1 MNAPDILIIGAGP
14 GGYVAA
20 IRAAQLGKKILLVD
34 KDLLGGVCLN
44 RGCIPTKTWLHYT
57 KILFKAKKINKV
69 GIKFNEPE
77 INLDLFNDYV
87 ENVVNRL
94 RKGIEYLL
102 KTNGVEYL
110 KAKAN
115 FVDRSSVAIATNNGQ
130 QIVKPRFIIIA
141 TGSKP
146 LFIPDVNI
154 DNINVFHAEQAF
166 IIKEIPKS
174 IIIIG
179 AGAIGVEFATI
190 YHRLGSDVKVIEI
203 TDQILPNTD
212 KEIAQHL
219 MKILQKQGINFYLNS
234 KVNKII
240 KKEQLEVH
248 LQSVIDNPH
257 NQEKI
262 LLADKVLIAIGRSPN
277 IDGLNLENTEIEL
290 NEKQIIKVNLNCQT
304 TQKNIYAIGDVI
316 GPPLLAHKAM
326 MQGIFVAEKICG
338 LNDSISQVVPNCIYT
353 DPELATVGLSEEQTK
368 DGGYDFIIGKA
379 PLSAIGRAHC
389 DGEIDGLV
397 KIIVDNKNKRLLG
410 AHILAPDASNLIG
423 ELNLAMNCNLSIE
436 HIINTIHPHPTLS
449 EAILEAC
456 ASVEKKAIH
465 IINS

>member
-1 MNAPDILIIGAGP
+1 MSTPDILIIGAGP

-20 IRAAQLGKKILLVD
+20 IRAAQLGRKVLLVD
-34 KDLLGGVCLN
+34 KDMLGGVCLN

-102 KTNGVEYL
+102 KANGVEYL

-115 FVDRSSVAIATNNGQ
+115 FVDKLAVAITTDNGQ
-130 QIVKPRFIIIA
+130 QIVKPKYIIIA

-146 LFIPDVNI
+146 LFIPDVDI
-154 DNINVFHAEQAF
+154 DNINVIHSEQAF

-212 KEIAQHL
+212 KEI
-219 MKILQKQGINFYLNS
+219 
-234 KVNKII
+234 
-240 KKEQLEVH
+240 
-248 LQSVIDNPH
+248 
-257 NQEKI
+257 
-262 LLADKVLIAIGRSPN
+262 
-277 IDGLNLENTEIEL
+277 
-290 NEKQIIKVNLNCQT
+290 
-304 TQKNIYAIGDVI
+304 
-316 GPPLLAHKAM
+316 
-326 MQGIFVAEKICG
+326 
-338 LNDSISQVVPNCIYT
+338 
-353 DPELATVGLSEEQTK
+353 
-368 DGGYDFIIGKA
+368 
-379 PLSAIGRAHC
+379 
-389 DGEIDGLV
+389 
-397 KIIVDNKNKRLLG
+397 
-410 AHILAPDASNLIG
+410 
-423 ELNLAMNCNLSIE
+423 
-436 HIINTIHPHPTLS
+436 
-449 EAILEAC
+449 
-456 ASVEKKAIH
+456 
-465 IINS
+465 